1 MQQGIFPKEV
11 TSNVP
16 LITLTGHEQLHIEQ
30 HQGLVDYEPDNIVL
44 RSACGLIRIA
54 GALALALTVA
64 GRDKCGDF
72 SFGRLGEASLPTGE
86 VGTKGGERR

>member
-1 MQQGIFPKEV
+1 MMQQGFFPKEV

-30 HQGLVDYEPDNIVL
+30 HQGLVDYEPENIVL

-54 GALALALTVA
+54 GAGMVFRLYTAAEAVIA
-64 GRDKCGDF
+64 GRIDCVAFAHQEG
-72 SFGRLGEASLPTGE
+72 GR
-86 VGTKGGERR
+86 

>member
-1 MQQGIFPKEV
+1 MQQGIIPKEV

-16 LITLTGHEQLHIEQ
+16 LITLTSHEQLHIEQ

-54 GALALALTVA
+54 GAGMVFRLYTSAEAIIVGRIDGVA
-64 GRDKCGDF
+64 F
-72 SFGRLGEASLPTGE
+72 AHGE
-86 VGTKGGERR
+86 GGK